1 MSGHGTRTRYVGG
14 CRCEPCTEE
23 NRVYARELDRHHR
36 RVAYGIEQPRPERVI
51 DATEARDH
59 LRWLASVG
67 VGSRVVARRAG
78 LTRTTVREIAT
89 GERSKCLPETT
100 EKILAVG
107 KYDRSSGAR
116 VDAADTWRKID
127 ELLAR
132 GWTRTAIA
140 QRIVSPNA
148 RALQIGRDGVR
159 ASTAEKVSALYA
171 EVMAPVFARR
181 LAEAERQ
188 AHYRE
193 LERAKKVA
201 A

>member
-1 MSGHGTRTRYVGG
+1 MSGHGTRGRYVSG
-14 CRCEPCTEE
+14 CRCEPCTEA
-23 NRVYARELDRHHR
+23 NRLYGRARDRHQR
-36 RVAYGIEQPRPERVI
+36 RVAYGIEEPRPERVI
-51 DATEARDH
+51 DATEARDY

-78 LTRTTVREIAT
+78 LTRTTVREIAI
-89 GERSKCLPETT
+89 GDRARCLPETA

-132 GWTRTAIA
+132 GWTRKAIA
-140 QRIVSPNA
+140 QRIVSPTA
-148 RALQIGRDGVR
+148 VQLQIGRDEVR
-159 ASTAEKVSALYA
+159 ASTAEKVAALYA

-181 LAEAERQ
+181 IADAERQ
-188 AHYRE
+188 AE
-193 LERAKKVA
+193 LRARKA
-201 A
+201 AA

>member
-1 MSGHGTRTRYVGG
+1 MSGHGTRTRYVSG
-14 CRCEPCTEE
+14 CRCEPCTEA
-23 NRVYARELDRHHR
+23 NRVYIRELDRHHR
-36 RVAYGIEQPRPERVI
+36 RVAYGIEEPRPERVI

-67 VGSRVVARRAG
+67 VGSRVVAERTG
-78 LTRTTVREIAT
+78 LARGTVRDIIT
-89 GERSKCLPETT
+89 GEHANCLPKTA

-132 GWTRTAIA
+132 GWTKVAIA
-140 QRIVSPNA
+140 RRISSPTA
-148 RALQIGRDGVR
+148 LALQIGRDEVR
-159 ASTAEKVSALYA
+159 ASTAQKVTALYV

-181 LAEAERQ
+181 IADAERQ
-188 AHYRE
+188 AE
-193 LERAKKVA
+193 LRARKA
-201 A
+201 AA